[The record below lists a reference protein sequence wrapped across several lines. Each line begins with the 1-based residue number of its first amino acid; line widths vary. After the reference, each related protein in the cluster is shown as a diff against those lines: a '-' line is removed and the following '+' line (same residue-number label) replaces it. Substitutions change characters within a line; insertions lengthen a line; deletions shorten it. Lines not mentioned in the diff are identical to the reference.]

1 MASQDWFDK
10 DFYKVLGVDKSV
22 SAADLKKTYR
32 KLARQYHPDSNPGD
46 AKAEAKFKEISEAY
60 SVLNDPEQREEY
72 DQIRAMGSG
81 ARFSAPGAG
90 AGGGFD
96 DVFSR
101 FGQGRQAPSGG
112 FDDFFTMF
120 DQQGGGFGSGRFG
133 QTTGGFR
140 GFGGP
145 QKGADVSARTT
156 LDFVTAAK
164 GETIT
169 LAGEDNVPFKV
180 KIPAGVSDGQKIRL
194 RGRGRKSPDGGESG
208 DIVVTVAV
216 RPTRSSRATDS
227 TCASPCRSPSPR
239 PLSVRRSRF
248 RRSAAT
254 PCACA
259 WPPAPPRDACCAS
272 RVADLDHQGHRR
284 PARRGP
290 GRGAHASRRR
300 RARGPRAVP
309 RTGAERESPRRPHGQ
324 GAIDTRASPR
334 FSASDTT
341 GCREPGTR
349 IRHDERG
356 EDVSEREI
364 DEDAPIFAIAAAA
377 ELSNMHPQT
386 LRQYDRL
393 GLVVPARTQGGSRR
407 YSSRHVQQLREVAR
421 LSGEG
426 MSLPA
431 IARLLA
437 LEERVHELARRVNDL
452 ERQLTIERQS
462 RPGAPRLRGRATGS
476 VVTLRH
482 GARVRR
488 ATDIVL
494 WRPRDM
500 HGD

>member
-90 AGGGFD
+90 GGGGFN

-145 QKGADVSARTT
+145 QKGADVTARTT

-216 RPTRSSRATDS
+216 RPHPVFTRDGLNLRLTVPVTFTEAALGATIEVPTLGGD
-227 TCASPCRSPSPR
+227 P
-239 PLSVRRSRF
+239 VRL
-248 RRSAAT
+248 
-254 PCACA
+254 
-259 WPPAPPRDACCAS
+259 
-272 RVADLDHQGHRR
+272 RVAPGTPSGRVLRVK
-284 PARRGP
+284 
-290 GRGAHASRRR
+290 GRGIETTKGSGDLLAEVQVAVPTHLDDA
-300 RARGPRAVP
+300 AREALERFHELEPKENPRADLM
-309 RTGAERESPRRPHGQ
+309 AK
-324 GAIDTRASPR
+324 
-334 FSASDTT
+334 
-341 GCREPGTR
+341 
-349 IRHDERG
+349 
-356 EDVSEREI
+356 
-364 DEDAPIFAIAAAA
+364 
-377 ELSNMHPQT
+377 
-386 LRQYDRL
+386 
-393 GLVVPARTQGGSRR
+393 AR
-407 YSSRHVQQLREVAR
+407 
-421 LSGEG
+421 
-426 MSLPA
+426 
-431 IARLLA
+431 
-437 LEERVHELARRVNDL
+437 
-452 ERQLTIERQS
+452 
-462 RPGAPRLRGRATGS
+462 
-476 VVTLRH
+476 
-482 GARVRR
+482 
-488 ATDIVL
+488 
-494 WRPRDM
+494 
-500 HGD
+500 